1 VEELKE
7 NIKTVEY
14 KIPRWFNIYQK
25 IYYKNKLFRFVCD
38 RIYYLIPDVIEQY
51 YFNKT
56 LLEHYLKDLLESD
69 IIFPNNGI
77 WGVKLAN
84 KIRSKAKIPFI
95 YTGHGGIG
103 DGEKKILRYEPNKYI
118 VLTEETKD
126 WASKYYHNVIKIHN
140 GVSLKNF
147 PIGLN
152 QSEGQKNILCVA
164 SFTPFKRQKL
174 IIDAVE
180 NIKNVNLILL
190 GSGELLEEL
199 EEYGRQKL
207 KNRFEI
213 KSVSYNE
220 IKIYYSK
227 CDVFSLPS
235 LNEPFGIAYLEA
247 LASNKPI
254 VAPDDK
260 NRREIIGNAGIY
272 CDVTNSQEYA
282 KALVNAINVRWNDIP
297 RKRAELFNWDK
308 IALKYVEVI
317 ESLMNLEGFDK

>member
-1 VEELKE
+1 MKNTYVFEDYPVKLCLENFDDDKKELK
-7 NIKTVEY
+7 
-14 KIPRWFNIYQK
+14 
-25 IYYKNKLFRFVCD
+25 NKF
-38 RIYYLIPDVIEQY
+38 IATYPD
-51 YFNKT
+51 
-56 LLEHYLKDLLESD
+56 LE
-69 IIFPNNGI
+69 
-77 WGVKLAN
+77 
-84 KIRSKAKIPFI
+84 
-95 YTGHGGIG
+95 
-103 DGEKKILRYEPNKYI
+103 
-118 VLTEETKD
+118 
-126 WASKYYHNVIKIHN
+126 
-140 GVSLKNF
+140 
-147 PIGLN
+147 
-152 QSEGQKNILCVA
+152 
-164 SFTPFKRQKL
+164 
-174 IIDAVE
+174 
-180 NIKNVNLILL
+180 
-190 GSGELLEEL
+190 
-199 EEYGRQKL
+199 
-207 KNRFEI
+207 NRFEI